1 MNDNNP
7 RDDSIDEATDD
18 LNSAQCQA
26 CHSDVQPYTQQQAQQ
41 QLQQQAPLLDEWQIQ
56 QFDGVC
62 QLWRSYRFKN
72 FVTALAF
79 TNRVGEM
86 AEQQGHHPDLLTR
99 WGAVEVTWWS
109 HSIKGLHRNDFICA
123 AKAEQLYHG

>member
-1 MNDNNP
+1 MNDN
-7 RDDSIDEATDD
+7 DTSAEKGDD
-18 LNSAQCQA
+18 LNSAQCQV
-26 CHSDVQPYTQQQAQQ
+26 CHSDAQPYTQQQAQL
-41 QLQQQAPLLDEWQIQ
+41 QLQQQAPLLDEWQIRQ
-56 QFDGVC
+56 RDGVF

-109 HSIKGLHRNDFICA
+109 HSIKGLHSNDFICA
-123 AKAEQLYHG
+123 AKAEQLYCG